1 MRKGSILDLFYYL
14 KRLSPRQL
22 IAYLKTLKACWSGAL
37 GNLWTL
43 QVSST
48 ISYSFKVAIRKE
60 IRPKC
65 LWCSTRKFS
74 SPHRQAPGPKNPYD
88 TPAQTEMQDSVTEAY
103 PNHAGDTNGHR
114 LTRAQSQPWTSSTHG
129 CQSPQ
134 LCPGCQRCA
143 QYFLSTQMPPRSGP
157 LDILTSL
164 SFRKNTMRQGN
175 RLRKAR

>member
-1 MRKGSILDLFYYL
+1 MRKGSVLDLFYYL

-74 SPHRQAPGPKNPYD
+74 SPHR
-88 TPAQTEMQDSVTEAY
+88 
-103 PNHAGDTNGHR
+103 
-114 LTRAQSQPWTSSTHG
+114 
-129 CQSPQ
+129 
-134 LCPGCQRCA
+134 
-143 QYFLSTQMPPRSGP
+143 
-157 LDILTSL
+157 
-164 SFRKNTMRQGN
+164 
-175 RLRKAR
+175 